1 METGIYKLLYVS
13 TASKGLDEEELL
25 QILKQARRNNEANG
39 ITGLLLYADRSI
51 IQMLEG
57 NKAQVDATF
66 KSISA
71 DLRHTGIIK
80 LIGEFAD
87 ERDFSEWSMG
97 FQRVDA
103 KSLEDIDGFND
114 LLGNKAPG
122 AVAFTAISDKV
133 RILLET
139 FKKTARI

>member
-114 LLGNKAPG
+114 LLGNKASG
-122 AVAFTAISDKV
+122 AVAFAAISDKV